1 MNGVVKDH
9 WKVHPL
15 PGTNPISIRALK
27 PAGSAQSLYPV
38 NKLYRPAV
46 LAAVGVGRS
55 TLYALIAA
63 GGFPQPIKLTPSGRA
78 VAWPSSVVKAWIDE
92 RINPDGGEK

>member
-1 MNGVVKDH
+1 MKTETRPTINH
-9 WKVHPL
+9 L
-15 PGTNPISIRALK
+15 MRL
-27 PAGSAQSLYPV
+27 
-38 NKLYRPAV
+38 PAV

-78 VAWPSSVVKAWIDE
+78 VAWPSSVVEAWIDE

>member
-1 MNGVVKDH
+1 MQ
-9 WKVHPL
+9 
-15 PGTNPISIRALK
+15 TEIRPTINYLMR
-27 PAGSAQSLYPV
+27 L
-38 NKLYRPAV
+38 PAV

-63 GGFPQPIKLTPSGRA
+63 GVFPQPIKLTPSGRA
-78 VAWPSSVVKAWIDE
+78 VAWPSSVVEAWIDE